1 MLPCRQGPRYN
12 PAAGHEAISEVAVV
26 VPMAPEQALPNRS
39 RNMQYLLL
47 GAAAA
52 LSVQYAVQWLGH
64 TPWWQRMSRKLWWRP
79 DTPPRSPYG
88 SYAGIPSYSHVA
100 ILQSLSCTC
109 ASTVPFMVSLSE
121 QLAASTILLC
131 FQIYSCCTS
140 SRELPGLTLSPSS
153 LLRFQPETSPLLK

>member
-26 VPMAPEQALPNRS
+26 VPMAPEQAMPNRG

-52 LSVQYAVQWLGH
+52 LSAQYAVQWLGH
-64 TPWWQRMSRKLWWRP
+64 TPWWQRVSRKLWWRP

-88 SYAGIPSYSHVA
+88 SYAGIPSHFHVA
-100 ILQSLSCTC
+100 ILWESFAQRRFYTPTCDSYIRAGCFHDAPLFTGIHAALALESFLSH
-109 ASTVPFMVSLSE
+109 SE
-121 QLAASTILLC
+121 
-131 FQIYSCCTS
+131 
-140 SRELPGLTLSPSS
+140 
-153 LLRFQPETSPLLK
+153 RF